1 MMTPLLVC
9 SLNSNELLLYR
20 LPGVVVCYL
29 LVSRAPDGALHLW
42 EKQDGGGRRMGRA
55 FFRPWLTVIDFLL
68 SENGKRSSCFFFAA
82 ETLNVRSVGTCEF
95 CFLKKNFRVKFI
107 FFLKKKPTE
116 RYCAVRLICGVFIF
130 TSEMQRLFWG
140 LFCYA
145 NSVASIRIVGRPYL
159 RGRRRRRDPERVGT
173 VSPAAEK
180 GRRLPGHENK
190 WFTAHQTFSWLRV
203 AASLIGIC
211 LKSPQLAQSRVL
223 IGKNKM
229 ASVKPTASWCRRF
242 LRGFT
247 VSINDPHS
255 GSCIRRHF
263 AVE

>member
-1 MMTPLLVC
+1 MLLADESC
-9 SLNSNELLLYR
+9 SGWCTSPVGKAR
-20 LPGVVVCYL
+20 WPRP
-29 LVSRAPDGALHLW
+29 SDGPCFLSA
-42 EKQDGGGRRMGRA
+42 
-55 FFRPWLTVIDFLL
+55 VIDSNRFFAVRKWKTFVL
-68 SENGKRSSCFFFAA
+68 FFFAA

-190 WFTAHQTFSWLRV
+190 
-203 AASLIGIC
+203 
-211 LKSPQLAQSRVL
+211 
-223 IGKNKM
+223 
-229 ASVKPTASWCRRF
+229 
-242 LRGFT
+242 
-247 VSINDPHS
+247 
-255 GSCIRRHF
+255 
-263 AVE
+263 